1 MWKMFVLLGLDS
13 LHWRRFGK
21 VVPLRRIPQPAA
33 FRILMNLYKFAVCFP

>member
-1 MWKMFVLLGLDS
+1 MQKMLMLLGLGS

-33 FRILMNLYKFAVCFP
+33 FRILMNLYKFAACFP